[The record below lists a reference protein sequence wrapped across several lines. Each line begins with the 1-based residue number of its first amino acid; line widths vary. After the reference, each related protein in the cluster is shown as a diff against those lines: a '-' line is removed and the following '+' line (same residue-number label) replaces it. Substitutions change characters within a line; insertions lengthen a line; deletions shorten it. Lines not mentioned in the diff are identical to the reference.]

1 MIIVKNSY
9 QSNPM
14 SGSCCAPPSFD
25 GTSTAY
31 KRVLWVVITI
41 NATMFGVE
49 LMAGLASHSMA
60 LRADALDF
68 LGDSVTYALSLYV
81 IGRSQRLRAS
91 AALFKG
97 VSLALMGTWVLAM
110 TLYRVLYL
118 GTPDET
124 IMGGV
129 GALAFVANVVSA
141 LLLLRF
147 RNGDANVRSVW
158 LCSRNDAI
166 GNIIVI
172 IAAGAVFW
180 TGTGWPD
187 VFVAAIMAGLFLWSA
202 AQIIRQSLSE
212 MRAIAAIVP

>member
-1 MIIVKNSY
+1 
-9 QSNPM
+9 M